1 MTEAPAATPEPTK
14 KPAGGGSGTAAK
26 ETETDKAANAPSVT
40 NAPATLL
47 LLLIVLLAG
56 GGFAAWYFMNQKK
69 NPVPQL
75 PEHDGD
81 EFEMDESE
89 ENAESTDDE

>member
-1 MTEAPAATPEPTK
+1 M
-14 KPAGGGSGTAAK
+14 
-26 ETETDKAANAPSVT
+26 
-40 NAPATLL
+40 
-47 LLLIVLLAG
+47 LLAG

-75 PEHDGD
+75 PEYDED

-89 ENAESTDDE
+89 EDKDSSEEE